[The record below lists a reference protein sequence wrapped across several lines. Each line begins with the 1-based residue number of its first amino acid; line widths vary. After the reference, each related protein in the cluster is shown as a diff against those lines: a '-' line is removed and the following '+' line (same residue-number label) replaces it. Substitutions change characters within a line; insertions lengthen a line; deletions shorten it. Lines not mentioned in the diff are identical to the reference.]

1 MAMSMPDL
9 FLIFNHEITPRQK
22 EDARK
27 SLKVERIID
36 LPPDLKGL
44 WQSIPSQIPELKP
57 CLQPIRR
64 WLKTNAATADYV
76 LVQGDFG
83 ACFIMARFA
92 LANDLI
98 PVYSTTDR
106 KAVEQHE
113 NDGSVTLVHR
123 FKHDIF
129 RRYGV

>member
-1 MAMSMPDL
+1 MPDL

-22 EDARK
+22 EDARR

-36 LPPDLKGL
+36 PPPDLKEL
-44 WQSIPSQIPELKP
+44 WQSIPPQIPELKP
-57 CLQPIRR
+57 YLHPIRS
-64 WLKTNAATADYV
+64 WLKKNAATADYV

-83 ACFIMARFA
+83 ACFIMVKFA
-92 LANDLI
+92 LANGLI
-98 PVYSTTDR
+98 PIYSTTDR

-123 FKHDIF
+123 FKHQIF
-129 RRYGV
+129 RKYGI